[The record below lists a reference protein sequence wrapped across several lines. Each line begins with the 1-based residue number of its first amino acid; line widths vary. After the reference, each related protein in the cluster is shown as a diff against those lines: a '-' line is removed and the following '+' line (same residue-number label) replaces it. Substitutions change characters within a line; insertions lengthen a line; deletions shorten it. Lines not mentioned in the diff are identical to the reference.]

1 MKRSK
6 RLFVHALV
14 LIAVLSFSY
23 TSATAQDSG
32 FKQIAQHL
40 KTRYQAKKKSI
51 PFLGLA
57 KFAVKLVKPAG
68 VKSFSLSIFENLK
81 NTNDLPDSEL
91 SMLMRNALSQEWQP
105 LVRVRSRNG
114 DQVYVYAMDAGKDVK
129 LAVLVINQR
138 EAAIARV
145 KIDPQALR
153 KFVENPK
160 ILGIS
165 LSDKE
170 GEARNDTPQ
179 SEREEKSTGNN
190 SQQSP

>member
-14 LIAVLSFSY
+14 LVAVLSFSY
-23 TSATAQDSG
+23 TKATAQDSG
-32 FKQIAQHL
+32 FKQIARHL

-68 VKSFSLSIFENLK
+68 VKSFSLSVFENLK

-145 KIDPQALR
+145 KIDPVALR

-165 LSDKE
+165 LSDNE
-170 GEARNDTPQ
+170 REARNDEPQ
-179 SEREEKSTGNN
+179 SNREN
-190 SQQSP
+190 P